1 MKLLKYIIYP
11 MMVLMNLGCDT
22 QEVKYNKF
30 SVDYSEKIFIPSDI
44 DFIILSPYA
53 KVRGNRDKAYAYI
66 SLTEL
71 SKNSINFNDFPKD
84 VFMEYNKTWS
94 SFLVDIS
101 HSAWQN
107 LIDKE
112 IAWIKKQGFTKVFI
126 DTVDGIETLCRL
138 NNDKCDLYKQQAT
151 QILQHIKTELP
162 EGMIINRGFVLYPH
176 IKDIVDG
183 VLIESYFFGKQ
194 GNKFVRR
201 NQSDMNWLNA
211 WVQRF
216 KNDNQMILAIDYAE
230 NLSPTER
237 KELQKIANQTGI
249 LWKLT
254 NESLYW

>member
-1 MKLLKYIIYP
+1 MILLKYLILTLILV
-11 MMVLMNLGCDT
+11 MSLGCDT

-30 SVDYSEKIFIPSDI
+30 SIDYSEKIFIPSDI

-53 KVRGNRDKAYAYI
+53 KVRGNRNKAYAYI

-71 SKNSINFNDFPKD
+71 SKSSINFKDFPKD
-84 VFMEYNKTWS
+84 VFMQYNKTWS

-101 HSAWQN
+101 HPAWRK

-112 IAWIKKQGFTKVFI
+112 IAWIKKQGFNKVFI

-138 NNDKCDLYKQQAT
+138 NNDNCALYKQQAK
-151 QILQHIKTELP
+151 QILQHIKAELP
-162 EGMIINRGFVLYPH
+162 EGMIINRGFSLYPH

-201 NQSDMNWLNA
+201 NQSDMDWLNV

-216 KNDNQMILAIDYAE
+216 NNDNQMILAIDYAE
-230 NLSPTER
+230 NLSLKER
-237 KELQKIANQTGI
+237 NELQQIANQTGI

-254 NESLYW
+254 NEALYW